1 MKKGTTKIVLNNKE
15 YEISFN
21 FGVMKAVCKET
32 SLTMPKVI
40 NGIQN
45 MDLEVIGAIVAQGI
59 LFNDKDFDKEII
71 EQLDLLEIF
80 EAFQAIGELL
90 TESMPKADT
99 KKKAVTKKK

>member
-1 MKKGTTKIVLNNKE
+1 MKKGTTTIVLNGQE
-15 YEISFN
+15 YKISFN

-32 SLTMPKVI
+32 GLTMPQVI

-80 EAFQAIGELL
+80 EAFQTIGELL
-90 TESMPKADT
+90 TESMPKADA
-99 KKKAVTKKK
+99 KKKAVAKKK